1 MTLNSATDS
10 WLGYDTKNFGSR
22 KKNELDYFKIKN
34 FCETKGIVNRMK
46 RQYMGEKIFSKIIHL
61 IRH

>member
-1 MTLNSATDS
+1 MTPKTLVAEKID
-10 WLGYDTKNFGSR
+10 
-22 KKNELDYFKIKN
+22 ELDYFKIKN

-46 RQYMGEKIFSKIIHL
+46 RQYMGEKIFSKIIHP